1 MAVVLGLIA
10 ISFAV
15 WGIGDIFRGF
25 GRSTVAKIGSTEIT
39 TEQFRQI
46 YNERLQQFSR
56 QIGRPIPPDQARALK
71 LDEQIA
77 AQLMMEA
84 SLDQRARQL
93 RLNLSDA
100 EIARQIMEDP
110 NFRNISGRFD
120 RARFDQIIRSAGY
133 TEARYTSEQ
142 RRLTLRREIAE
153 SVGGDMVVPKTAAD
167 ALHRFENEQRAV
179 DFVIIDRNQAGD
191 VAAPSAE
198 EVAKYFEAN
207 KGRFQAPEYRTV
219 VLLRL
224 TPAELARPD
233 EVSDADARRYYE
245 DNLARFGTPERRQVQ
260 QIVFPSEADAQTAVE
275 RLNGGLDF
283 AALASERGLSE
294 RDMDLGLV
302 TKAALVDRAIADAAF
317 ALAEG
322 AVSAPVQGRFGTT
335 IVRVVKIEPD
345 QSRKFEDV
353 AADIKQ
359 MLALDRAKV
368 ELGARHDK
376 IEDERAAGQRLT
388 EIAEKFKLTART
400 IDAVDGAGRDP
411 DGKPVAD
418 LPSEVDVV
426 ANAFKSQV
434 NVENDPVQVPGGGY
448 IWYEVTAI
456 KPSRERALEE
466 VRAQVEQRMRDE
478 EIAQR
483 VKAKATALF
492 EKAKTGAALADLVG
506 EDGLKVESTFGLRRG
521 KPVGALSARA
531 LFAIFRTAQGEPGMA
546 EGANATEWTVF
557 RVTDIGVLAAE
568 EAETK
573 RIEDNLRRSMT
584 DELTAQYIQRLQADV
599 GATLNTEAMRRA
611 IGGTD
616 QN

>member
-39 TEQFRQI
+39 TEQFRNI
-46 YNERLQQFSR
+46 YNERVQQFSR

-84 SLDQRARQL
+84 ALDQRARQL

-153 SVGGDMVVPKTAAD
+153 SVSGDMVVPKTAAG
-167 ALHRFENEQRAV
+167 ALHRFDNEQRAV
-179 DFVIIDRNQAGD
+179 DYVIIDRNQAGD
-191 VAAPSAE
+191 LAAPSPDE
-198 EVAKYFEAN
+198 IAKYFEGR
-207 KGRFQAPEYRTV
+207 KGIFQAPEYRTL

-224 TPAELARPD
+224 TPAELARPA
-233 EVSDADARRYYE
+233 EVSDADALRYYE
-245 DNLARFGTPERRQVQ
+245 DNRARFGTPERRQVQ
-260 QIVFPSEADAQTAVE
+260 QIVFPSEADAQAAIE

-283 AALASERGLSE
+283 AALAAERGLSE
-294 RDMDLGLV
+294 KDMDLGLV
-302 TKAALVDRAIADAAF
+302 TKAALIDRAVADAAF

-322 AVSAPVQGRFGTT
+322 AVSPPVQGRFGIT

-359 MLALDRAKV
+359 ALALDRAKV
-368 ELGARHDK
+368 ELGSRHDK

-388 EIAEKFKLTART
+388 EIAAKFNLTART
-400 IDAVDGAGRDP
+400 IEAIDGAGRDP

-418 LPSEVDVV
+418 LPSGVDVV

-448 IWYEVTAI
+448 VWYEVTAI
-456 KPSRERALEE
+456 KPARERPLEE

-492 EKAKTGAALADLVG
+492 EKAKTGAPLADLVG

-531 LFAIFRTAQGEPGMA
+531 LFAIFRTPLGAPGMA

-557 RVTDIGVLAAE
+557 RVTDIGVLAAD

-573 RIEDNLRRSMT
+573 RIEDKLRREMT
-584 DELTAQYIQRLQADV
+584 DELAAQYIQRLQTDV
-599 GATLNTEAMRRA
+599 GATLNTDAMRRA
-611 IGGTD
+611 IGGTE

>member
-39 TEQFRQI
+39 TEQFRNI
-46 YNERLQQFSR
+46 YNERVQQFSR

-84 SLDQRARQL
+84 ALDQRARQL

-153 SVGGDMVVPKTAAD
+153 SVSGDMVVPKTAAD

-191 VAAPSAE
+191 IAAPSPD
-198 EVAKYFEAN
+198 EVAKYFEER
-207 KGRFQAPEYRTV
+207 KRIFQAPEYRTL

-224 TPAELARPD
+224 TPAELARPG
-233 EVSDADARRYYE
+233 EVSDADAQRYYE
-245 DNLARFGTPERRQVQ
+245 DNRARFGTPERRQVQ
-260 QIVFPSEADAQTAVE
+260 QIVFPSEADAQAAIE
-275 RLNGGLDF
+275 RLKGGLDF
-283 AALASERGLSE
+283 TALAAERGLSE
-294 RDMDLGLV
+294 KDMDLGLV
-302 TKAALVDRAIADAAF
+302 TKAALIDRAVADAAF

-359 MLALDRAKV
+359 ALALDRAKV
-368 ELGARHDK
+368 ELGSRHDK

-388 EIAEKFKLTART
+388 EIAEKFSLTART
-400 IDAVDGAGRDP
+400 IEAIDGAGRDP
-411 DGKPVAD
+411 EGKPVAD
-418 LPSEVDVV
+418 LPSGVDVV

-448 IWYEVTAI
+448 VWYEVTAI
-456 KPSRERALEE
+456 KPARERPLEE

-492 EKAKTGAALADLVG
+492 EKAKTGAPLADLVG

-531 LFAIFRTAQGEPGMA
+531 LFAIFRTPLGAPGMA
-546 EGANATEWTVF
+546 EGANATEWTIF
-557 RVTDIGVLAAE
+557 RVTDIGVLAAD

-573 RIEDNLRRSMT
+573 RIEEKLRREMT
-584 DELTAQYIQRLQADV
+584 DQLAAQYIQRLQADV
-599 GATLNTEAMRRA
+599 GATLNTDAMRRA
-611 IGGTD
+611 IGGTE